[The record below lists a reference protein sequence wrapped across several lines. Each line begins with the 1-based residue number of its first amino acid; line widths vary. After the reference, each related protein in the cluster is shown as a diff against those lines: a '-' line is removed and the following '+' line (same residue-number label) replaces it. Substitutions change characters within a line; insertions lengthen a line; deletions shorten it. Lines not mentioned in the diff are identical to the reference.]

1 MLDYIKQIDTSLTL
15 LLNGSDCTFVDGI
28 AITATS
34 TIVWI
39 PIAAVLLYLII
50 KKNKPFDSFLIV
62 LGIGIAIFLA
72 DQMASGICK
81 PYFCRFRPTHDPE
94 IKHLIDIVN
103 DYRGGKYGFFS
114 SHAANTFAVATFL
127 TYIFRNYKTTILLYS
142 WALLNCWTRIYL
154 GVHYLGDILT
164 GIVWGLLVGVCTF
177 HVIKF
182 LRRLYFHKRG
192 YPIPPLSNYNETDI
206 KVFNTTILITYICIP
221 IIGLFV
227 VD

>member
-72 DQMASGICK
+72 DQMAYRICK

-127 TYIFRNYKTTILLYS
+127 TYIFRNYKTAILLYS

>member
-39 PIAAVLLYLII
+39 PIAAVLLSLII

-72 DQMASGICK
+72 DQIASGICK

-127 TYIFRNYKTTILLYS
+127 TYIFRNYKTAILLYS

-192 YPIPPLSNYNETDI
+192 HPIPPLSNYNETDI

>member
-50 KKNKPFDSFLIV
+50 NKNKPFDSFLIV

-127 TYIFRNYKTTILLYS
+127 TYIFRNYKTAILLYS

>member
-94 IKHLIDIVN
+94 IKYLIDIVN

-127 TYIFRNYKTTILLYS
+127 TYIFRNYKTAILLYS

>member
-127 TYIFRNYKTTILLYS
+127 TYIFRNYKTAILLYS

-192 YPIPPLSNYNETDI
+192 HPIPPLSNYNETDI
-206 KVFNTTILITYICIP
+206 KVFNTTILIIYICIP

>member
-15 LLNGSDCTFVDGI
+15 LLNGSNCTFVDGI

-81 PYFCRFRPTHDPE
+81 PYFCRLRPTHDPE

-114 SHAANTFAVATFL
+114 SHAANTFAVASFL
-127 TYIFRNYKTTILLYS
+127 TYIFRNYKTAILLYS

>member
-114 SHAANTFAVATFL
+114 SHAANTFAVASFL
-127 TYIFRNYKTTILLYS
+127 TYIFRNYKTAILLYS

-227 VD
+227 VN

>member
-114 SHAANTFAVATFL
+114 SHAANTFAVASFL
-127 TYIFRNYKTTILLYS
+127 TYIFRNYKTAILLYS

-206 KVFNTTILITYICIP
+206 KVFNTTILLTYICIP

>member
-127 TYIFRNYKTTILLYS
+127 TYIFRNYKTAILLYS

-192 YPIPPLSNYNETDI
+192 YPIPPLSNYNETDT

>member
-72 DQMASGICK
+72 DQIASGICK

-127 TYIFRNYKTTILLYS
+127 TYIFRNYKTAILLYS

-192 YPIPPLSNYNETDI
+192 HPIPPLSNYNETDI

>member
-62 LGIGIAIFLA
+62 LGIGITIFLA

-127 TYIFRNYKTTILLYS
+127 TYIFRNYKTAILLYS
-142 WALLNCWTRIYL
+142 WALLNSWTRIYL

-192 YPIPPLSNYNETDI
+192 HPIPPLSNYNETDI

>member
-94 IKHLIDIVN
+94 IKYLIDIVN

-127 TYIFRNYKTTILLYS
+127 TYIFRNYKTAILLYS

-192 YPIPPLSNYNETDI
+192 HPIPPLSNYNETDI